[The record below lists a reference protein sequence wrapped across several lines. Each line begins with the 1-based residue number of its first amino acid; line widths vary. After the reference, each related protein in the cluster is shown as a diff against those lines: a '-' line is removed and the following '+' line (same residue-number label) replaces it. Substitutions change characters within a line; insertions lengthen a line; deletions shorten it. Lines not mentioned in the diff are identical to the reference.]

1 MMEQLL
7 VSFAAL
13 LAVWQFLAFATAPS
27 SLRKSV
33 VKTGSVAALALAAP
47 MLGAPWTVALGLALG
62 AVGDWFLSRDGER
75 AFLLGMAAFAAGHAS
90 YVAAFIAMGAGVPGW
105 PVIVALV
112 LLGASTEFWLAP
124 RTGALRWPVR
134 GYVLVILAM
143 SLAALGMEGRA
154 MLRAGAVL
162 FVASDL
168 VLAVQIFVL
177 ADGPLRRACQRLLW
191 VLYWCGQVLIL
202 WGAV

>member
-1 MMEQLL
+1 MMVQLL

-13 LAVWQFLAFATAPS
+13 LAIWQLLAFATAPS
-27 SLRKSV
+27 SLRKSL

-47 MLGAPWTVALGLALG
+47 MLGAPSTVALGLALG

-75 AFLLGMAAFAAGHAS
+75 AFLIGMAAFAAGHAC
-90 YVAAFIAMGAGVPGW
+90 YVAAFIGLGAGMPGW
-105 PVIVALV
+105 PAVVALV
-112 LLGASTEFWLAP
+112 LLGASTELWLAP

-143 SLAALGMEGRA
+143 GVAALGLEGYDR
-154 MLRAGAVL
+154 LRAGAVL

-168 VLAVQIFVL
+168 VLAVQMFVL
-177 ADGPLRRACQRLLW
+177 GDGALRRACQRLLW
-191 VLYWCGQVLIL
+191 VLYWCGQALIL
-202 WGAV
+202 WGAA